1 MTTTAADTAAAHHAF
16 TNALAAR
23 DIDALVGTLAPD
35 AVLYSAITSTPFE
48 GREVIADV
56 YRSLF
61 DGFEDLRVTDQFQ
74 NGDTHVF
81 FWEGTIDG
89 RFVAGADRFRVDDA
103 GQVREITI
111 VGRPLTG
118 LAGFITGL
126 GFHFARRRRGQLV
139 ARILRATALPLA
151 PMFSLVDRIVGW
163 LIRGG
168 GSGR

>member
-1 MTTTAADTAAAHHAF
+1 MTTAAPHVFTA
-16 TNALAAR
+16 ALAAR

-35 AVLYSAITSTPFE
+35 AVLHSAITNTPFE
-48 GREVIADV
+48 GRQVLADI
-56 YRSLF
+56 YSSLF
-61 DGFEDLRVTDQFQ
+61 DGFEELRVTDQFQ

-81 FWEGTIDG
+81 FWEGRIDG

-118 LAGFITGL
+118 LAGFITSL
-126 GFHFARRRRGQLV
+126 GFHFARRRRGPVV
-139 ARILRATALPLA
+139 ARILRVTALPLA

-163 LIRGG
+163 LIRGE
-168 GSGR
+168 SGR